1 MWRPT
6 DSGPISGRWA
16 WELNYAMEEASHLIV
31 DGKERWAGDQGLGT
45 AFKVCPCRV
54 QLLPTSFL
62 SFIPPAL
69 KRASHVESIQP
80 MNLWLTSYNQTT
92 PQSLT
97 IWPRVAIARMVC
109 SEEERWRWTNRK
121 QSRNLGL
128 HREDGAKM
136 ESPKTLCV
144 HSVKWAQEYW
154 LYSGRVLLML
164 SPFVHCLKVGKG
176 WERLAFIECYRYQ
189 SLLQAQLKW
198 KLSYFF
204 RTTLRGPTTLL
215 SLDSEARFHR

>member
-1 MWRPT
+1 
-6 DSGPISGRWA
+6 
-16 WELNYAMEEASHLIV
+16 
-31 DGKERWAGDQGLGT
+31 
-45 AFKVCPCRV
+45 
-54 QLLPTSFL
+54 
-62 SFIPPAL
+62 
-69 KRASHVESIQP
+69 
-80 MNLWLTSYNQTT
+80 MNLWLTSSNQTI

-97 IWPRVAIARMVC
+97 IWSRTAIARMGC
-109 SEEERWRWTNRK
+109 SEEETWRWANRK

-128 HREDGAKM
+128 HREEGAKM
-136 ESPKTLCV
+136 ESPQILCV
-144 HSVKWAQEYW
+144 PSVKWAQEYW

-189 SLLQAQLKW
+189 SLLQVQLKW

-215 SLDSEARFHR
+215 SLDSEARSHW